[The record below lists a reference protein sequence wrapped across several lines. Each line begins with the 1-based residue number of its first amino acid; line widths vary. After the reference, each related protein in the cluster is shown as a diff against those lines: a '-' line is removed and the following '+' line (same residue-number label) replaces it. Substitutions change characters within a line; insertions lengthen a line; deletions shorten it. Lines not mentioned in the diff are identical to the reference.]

1 MPQNEEKP
9 KRNSIDDHLIQCVHR
24 DDSAGIRQCLK
35 KGANPNKA
43 LEDGWTSFLIACFYG
58 HLRSVQTLIQHTVI
72 YFGQTL
78 ACGANGLF
86 LACQGEHGECLEL
99 VRYLLHHTD
108 ISIDQPKHTGASPIY
123 IAAERGHASVVRL
136 LLQQQQQQQRN
147 NIQVDRAVKNCGGTP
162 LYVACSNGW
171 TRIVR
176 LLVELGKADVNK
188 AEMNGATPLCVACY
202 YGHSAIVIFLVTN
215 TNARVNQAMT
225 SSGSTPLHSAA
236 KRGKLAIVKCLVEQ
250 GHANVNQ
257 QDIDGE
263 TALHA
268 ACQAG
273 FPLNH
278 LAVVQ
283 YLCEKAGADIHA
295 TTKEGLTPFMMSCQR
310 SNKYIEVAQYLWAAA
325 ARTTTAGNF
334 VDVVNQTDRLG
345 RTPLML
351 ACWSGSVKIAR
362 WLLHERS
369 ACILKRDNRGK
380 TTHDLIQCSRPM
392 KRIFKQRARYIQ
404 RRWNLV
410 QFAVA
415 NELLGRPQIID

>member
-1 MPQNEEKP
+1 MELRPYAW
-9 KRNSIDDHLIQCVHR
+9 RIIT
-24 DDSAGIRQCLK
+24 GIPRC
-35 KGANPNKA
+35 
-43 LEDGWTSFLIACFYG
+43 
-58 HLRSVQTLIQHTVI
+58 
-72 YFGQTL
+72 
-78 ACGANGLF
+78 
-86 LACQGEHGECLEL
+86 
-99 VRYLLHHTD
+99 
-108 ISIDQPKHTGASPIY
+108 
-123 IAAERGHASVVRL
+123 
-136 LLQQQQQQQRN
+136 
-147 NIQVDRAVKNCGGTP
+147 
-162 LYVACSNGW
+162 
-171 TRIVR
+171 
-176 LLVELGKADVNK
+176 
-188 AEMNGATPLCVACY
+188 
-202 YGHSAIVIFLVTN
+202 
-215 TNARVNQAMT
+215 VNQAMT

-283 YLCEKAGADIHA
+283 YLCEKAGADIYA
-295 TTKEGLTPFMMSCQR
+295 TSKKGLTPFMMACQR
-310 SNKYIEVAQYLWAAA
+310 SNKYLEVAQYLWAAA
-325 ARTTTAGNF
+325 ARTITGGENI
-334 VDVVNQTDRLG
+334 VDVINQTDRLG

-351 ACWSGSVKIAR
+351 ACWGGSVKITC

-369 ACILKRDNRGK
+369 ACILNRDNRGK
-380 TTHDLIQCSRPM
+380 TAHDLIQYSRPM